1 MAPSEPIIGAPLA
14 AAELPDAEA
23 LVREAGWNQVAADW
37 EIFRALGTVHAAR
50 VDMRVVATAAT
61 LPYGQFAWISMV
73 LVAGDY
79 RRRNL
84 GTRLLKRCIDT
95 LRSQDRVPILDATPA
110 GRPLYRALGF
120 EETWGYHR
128 LARGNTQPM
137 HHDDTD
143 AACDT
148 IVRPIADA
156 DWPALCAYDAVCFG
170 ADRSALLQRMRG
182 RLPAAELVAKR
193 EGRTAGFLLG
203 RNGRTASQIGSLVA
217 EDNDVARALL
227 TRALPAIEG
236 PVYIDFADSKTVLR
250 AWLAECGF
258 SAQRPLTRM
267 LLGRSSGF
275 DDETRTFAVVG
286 PEFG

>member
-1 MAPSEPIIGAPLA
+1 MAPSDPVIGAALS

-37 EIFRALGTVHAAR
+37 EIFRALGTVFVAR
-50 VDMRVVATAAT
+50 ASNRVVATAAI

-73 LVAGDY
+73 LVAGEQ

-84 GTRLLKRCIDT
+84 GTRLLKRCIDA
-95 LRSQDRVPILDATPA
+95 LREQGRVPVLDATPA

-128 LARGNTQPM
+128 LARGNASPLPE
-137 HHDDTD
+137 HSDT
-143 AACDT
+143 AGST

-156 DWPALCAYDAVCFG
+156 DWPTLCAYDAACFG
-170 ADRSALLQRMRG
+170 ADRSALLQRLRG
-182 RLPAAELVAKR
+182 RLPAAELIAERHGRVA
-193 EGRTAGFLLG
+193 GLLLG
-203 RNGRTASQIGSLVA
+203 RNGRTASQIGPLVA
-217 EDNDVARALL
+217 EDDDVALALL
-227 TRALPAIEG
+227 ARALPAIKG
-236 PVYIDFADSKTVLR
+236 TVYVDFADSKTTLR
-250 AWLAECGF
+250 DWLAKCGF

-267 LLGRSSGF
+267 QLGRSAGF